1 MKSRYGIVRPVV
13 PWRYLGGAAAARAG
27 DEMSG
32 PALLLF
38 GLAATGRPAAGS
50 ELLASLTIAAAA
62 GGPLFGA
69 LLDRSRRPARM
80 LAGTLAAYVLGLAA
94 IQAALGQVPMPLVV
108 LVALACGLFNPAVA
122 GGWSSQLPR
131 LVPAPDLTR
140 GSALDAMTYSVA
152 SLAGP
157 ALAALIAAGVG
168 ARWAVLAAAA
178 LVAVAMPAALSLPG
192 PDPSTARVL
201 PGPDPSTA
209 RVLPGPDPSTAR
221 VLPGPDPSAAR
232 RPAAAHRQVAA
243 GFAEIVARRP
253 LLRATATSVVS
264 YVGIGMLL
272 VCCPLL
278 GAQRLGAPA
287 RGALLISAMA
297 AASLAANAI
306 LARRRW
312 RAAPDVAI
320 LVSTLVIGVGLAAAA
335 VAPGWLAMLAVAVS
349 GAGEGP
355 QVTALFAVR
364 HREAPEHMRAQIFTT
379 AASLKI
385 GGLAAGAALA
395 GPLAGRSVVTC
406 LLIAA
411 GTQACAAATYL
422 LTGPSRASE
431 PVPPRRPE
439 TARSE

>member
-1 MKSRYGIVRPVV
+1 MV
-13 PWRYLGGAAAARAG
+13 PWWYLGGAAAARAG

-50 ELLASLTIAAAA
+50 ELLASVTIAAAA

-80 LAGTLAAYVLGLAA
+80 QAATLAVYVLGLAA

-131 LVPAPDLTR
+131 LVPAADLSR

-178 LVAVAMPAALSLPG
+178 LVALAVPAALTLPG
-192 PDPSTARVL
+192 PDPSDGR
-201 PGPDPSTA
+201 PSS
-209 RVLPGPDPSTAR
+209 PS
-221 VLPGPDPSAAR
+221 P
-232 RPAAAHRQVAA
+232 HRQVAVHRQMAA
-243 GFAEIVARRP
+243 GFAEILARRP

-297 AASLAANAI
+297 AVSLAANAI
-306 LARRRW
+306 LARRPW
-312 RAAPDVAI
+312 RAAPDTAV
-320 LVSTLVIGVGLAAAA
+320 LVSTLVIGAGLAAAA
-335 VAPGWLAMLAVAVS
+335 VAPGWLALLAVAVS

-379 AASLKI
+379 AASVKI

-406 LLIAA
+406 LLIGA

-422 LTGPSRASE
+422 LTGPGRAVEPLPPPLSAGSASRDTGRGA
-431 PVPPRRPE
+431 

>member
-80 LAGTLAAYVLGLAA
+80 QAATLAAYVVGLAA
-94 IQAALGQVPMPLVV
+94 IQAVLGQVPMPLVV

-178 LVAVAMPAALSLPG
+178 LVAVAVPAALSLPG
-192 PDPSTARVL
+192 PDPSTARV
-201 PGPDPSTA
+201 
-209 RVLPGPDPSTAR
+209 R
-221 VLPGPDPSAAR
+221 PGPDPSAAR
-232 RPAAAHRQVAA
+232 RPAAHRQVAA

-320 LVSTLVIGVGLAAAA
+320 LVSTLVIGAGMAAAA

-422 LTGPSRASE
+422 LTGPSRAGE

>member
-1 MKSRYGIVRPVV
+1 VV
-13 PWRYLGGAAAARAG
+13 PWRYLGGAASARAG

-50 ELLASLTIAAAA
+50 ELLASVTIAAAA

-69 LLDRSRRPARM
+69 LLDRSRRPGRM
-80 LAGTLAAYVLGLAA
+80 LAATLAAYVLGLAA
-94 IQAALGQVPMPLVV
+94 IQAVLGRVAMPLVV

-122 GGWSSQLPR
+122 GGWTSQLPR
-131 LVPAPDLTR
+131 LVPAPDLSR

-178 LVAVAMPAALSLPG
+178 LVALAVPAACSLPG
-192 PDPSTARVL
+192 P
-201 PGPDPSTA
+201 G
-209 RVLPGPDPSTAR
+209 
-221 VLPGPDPSAAR
+221 PSAP
-232 RPAAAHRQVAA
+232 RPRALAPHRQMAA

-306 LARRRW
+306 LARRPR
-312 RAAPDVAI
+312 RAAPDTAV
-320 LVSTLVIGVGLAAAA
+320 LVSTLVIGAGMAAAA
-335 VAPGWLAMLAVAVS
+335 AAPGWLALLAVAVS

-379 AASLKI
+379 AASVKI

-422 LTGPSRASE
+422 LTGPGRAVE
-431 PVPPRRPE
+431 PLPTPRPAGSASSGTGRDA

>member
-1 MKSRYGIVRPVV
+1 V
-13 PWRYLGGAAAARAG
+13 
-27 DEMSG
+27 
-32 PALLLF
+32 
-38 GLAATGRPAAGS
+38 
-50 ELLASLTIAAAA
+50 
-62 GGPLFGA
+62 
-69 LLDRSRRPARM
+69 
-80 LAGTLAAYVLGLAA
+80 
-94 IQAALGQVPMPLVV
+94 
-108 LVALACGLFNPAVA
+108 
-122 GGWSSQLPR
+122 
-131 LVPAPDLTR
+131 
-140 GSALDAMTYSVA
+140 
-152 SLAGP
+152 
-157 ALAALIAAGVG
+157 
-168 ARWAVLAAAA
+168 
-178 LVAVAMPAALSLPG
+178 
-192 PDPSTARVL
+192 
-201 PGPDPSTA
+201 
-209 RVLPGPDPSTAR
+209 
-221 VLPGPDPSAAR
+221 
-232 RPAAAHRQVAA
+232 HRQMAA

-306 LARRRW
+306 LARRPW
-312 RAAPDVAI
+312 RAAPDTAV
-320 LVSTLVIGVGLAAAA
+320 LVSTLVIGAGMAAAA
-335 VAPGWLAMLAVAVS
+335 AAPGWLALLAVAVS

-379 AASLKI
+379 AASVKI

-422 LTGPSRASE
+422 LIGPGRAVE
-431 PVPPRRPE
+431 PLPPPVSPPRAAGSASRDTGRGA